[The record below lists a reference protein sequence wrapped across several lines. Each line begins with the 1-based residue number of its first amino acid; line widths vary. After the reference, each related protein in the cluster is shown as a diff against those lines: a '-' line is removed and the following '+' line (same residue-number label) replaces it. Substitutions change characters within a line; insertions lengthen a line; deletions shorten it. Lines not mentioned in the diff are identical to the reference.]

1 MGRSEATRREVTLGC
16 SPVRMPPSED
26 LKVNAMSQADVSV
39 PRTSGAVGLVVGTV
53 PATPLQFSV
62 AVSPEQYL
70 QLDDVVVTSRQLPD
84 QPPVQVS
91 GVVTNVEAVHEGARF
106 ASDVFLIQQGAL
118 PAEVAEVAQVSVTRV
133 DPEVYVPPLPGA
145 EVHRATGHE
154 RDKALYFDEMGDQ
167 KVPVGF
173 GRDGNPVFI
182 NFEFVDGTRGAHISI
197 SGVSGIA
204 TKTSFALF
212 LLHSITNT
220 GVLKAEAHNT
230 KMLVFS
236 VKGEDLLFLD
246 YANSRLAP
254 EDREKYSRLGLPATP
269 FQNVRVFAPP
279 RPGDQSGTPD
289 VQARDKAVSP
299 FYWTLAEF
307 CQDEL
312 LPFVF
317 ADAEDER
324 AQYTMLIGQ
333 VAARLKRDA
342 IPAGNDGAIKIAGT
356 DPQSDRIIRSFGD
369 LVDLIEAELTDDQT
383 RTTWVTGAA
392 LTGSINA
399 LLRRLR
405 SAQKPLNTIIRG
417 DLAHKGERS
426 ITTSRAQVTVVDLH
440 NLPDRAQ
447 RFVVGVTLRGEFA
460 RKERQGTARP
470 LMFVVLDELNKYAP
484 REGDSPIKQ
493 ILLDV
498 AERGRSLGVILI
510 GAQQT
515 ASEVERRILSNCAIK
530 VAGRLD
536 AAEAERPEYGYLPPA
551 QRQRA
556 MLAKPGTMFIAQP
569 DIPVPLAVD
578 FPFPAWATRPS
589 EKGTWTGVEG
599 RPRRTGRPVRG
610 HTRSPRRPPTVLT
623 PRATSPNS
631 HRQSDM
637 PQPGGGSVLPQ
648 RAQVRRARSSLVAH
662 AHSG

>member
-1 MGRSEATRREVTLGC
+1 MSTASERS
-16 SPVRMPPSED
+16 SDS
-26 LKVNAMSQADVSV
+26 
-39 PRTSGAVGLVVGTV
+39 VGLVVGTV
-53 PATPLQFSV
+53 AATPLQFSV
-62 AVSPEQYL
+62 AISPDQYL
-70 QLDDVVVTSRQLPD
+70 QLDDVVVTSRQLPGHS
-84 QPPVQVS
+84 PVQVS
-91 GVVTNVEAVHEGARF
+91 GVVTNVEAVHEGAKF

-133 DPEVYVPPLPGA
+133 EPEIYVPPMPGA
-145 EVHRATGHE
+145 AVQRATGKQRE
-154 RDKALYFDEMGDQ
+154 QALYFDEMGDQ

-173 GRDGNPVFI
+173 GRDGQPVYI
-182 NFEFVDGTRGAHISI
+182 NFEFVDGTRGAHVSI

-212 LLHSITNT
+212 LLHSILNS
-220 GVLKAEAHNT
+220 GVLAGEAHNT

-254 EDREKYSRLGLPATP
+254 NDRERYSALGLPATP

-279 RPGDQSGTPD
+279 RPGDPAGTPD
-289 VQARDKAVSP
+289 VTARDKAVSP

-307 CQDEL
+307 CEDEL

-333 VAARLKRDA
+333 VAARLRRDA
-342 IPAGNDGAIKIAGT
+342 KPAGNDGAVRITGVDAAN
-356 DPQSDRIIRSFGD
+356 DRIVRSFGD
-369 LVDLIEAELTDDQT
+369 LVELLEAELGDDHL
-383 RTTWVTGAA
+383 RGSWVAGSAV
-392 LTGSINA
+392 TGSINA

-405 SAQKPLNTIIRG
+405 SAVKPLTAIIRG
-417 DLAHKGERS
+417 DLTHRGERS
-426 ITTSRAQVTVVDLH
+426 ISTSRAQVTVVDLH

-515 ASEVERRILSNCAIK
+515 ASEVERRILANCAIR

-551 QRQRA
+551 QRARA
-556 MLAKPGTMFIAQP
+556 MIAKPGTMFIAQP

-589 EKGTWTGVEG
+589 ERGTWSGIDDGPSVPSDPFATIPG
-599 RPRRTGRPVRG
+599 
-610 HTRSPRRPPTVLT
+610 TRDDPP
-623 PRATSPNS
+623 PF
-631 HRQSDM
+631 
-637 PQPGGGSVLPQ
+637 
-648 RAQVRRARSSLVAH
+648 
-662 AHSG
+662 

>member
-1 MGRSEATRREVTLGC
+1 LESVVSGNGRLRA
-16 SPVRMPPSED
+16 
-26 LKVNAMSQADVSV
+26 AD
-39 PRTSGAVGLVVGTV
+39 PVGLVVGTV
-53 PATPLQFSV
+53 AATPLKFSV
-62 AVSPEQYL
+62 AISPDQYL
-70 QLDDVVVTSRQLPD
+70 QLDDVVVTQRRLPG

-91 GVVTNVEAVHEGARF
+91 GVVTNVEAAHEGARF

-118 PAEVAEVAQVSVTRV
+118 PAEVSEVAQVTVTRV
-133 DPEVYVPPLPGA
+133 EPEVYVPPIPGA
-145 EVHRATGHE
+145 PVTRATGAE
-154 RDKALYFDEMGDQ
+154 REGALYFDVMGESR
-167 KVPVGF
+167 VPVGF
-173 GRDGNPVFI
+173 GRDGQPVYV
-182 NFEFVDGTRGAHISI
+182 NFEFVDGTRGAHVSI

-212 LLHSITNT
+212 LLHSILHS
-220 GVLKAEAHNT
+220 GVLGDQTHNT
-230 KMLVFS
+230 SMLVFS

-246 YANSRLAP
+246 YANLRISP
-254 EDREKYSRLGLPATP
+254 EDRKKYELLGLPAGP
-269 FQNVRVFAPP
+269 FPNVRVFAPP
-279 RPGDQSGTPD
+279 RPGDPAGTPD
-289 VQARDKAVSP
+289 VTGRDRAVSP

-307 CQDEL
+307 CDREL
-312 LPFVF
+312 LPFCF

-333 VAARLKRDA
+333 VAAKLRRDA
-342 IPAGNDGAIKIAGT
+342 ITAGADGAVKISGV
-356 DPQSDRIIRSFGD
+356 DPVNDNVLRTFAD
-369 LVDLIEAELTDDQT
+369 LVELLEAELGDDAL
-383 RTTWVTGAA
+383 RGNWVAGSAV
-392 LTGSINA
+392 TGSINA

-405 SAQKPLNTIIRG
+405 SAVKPLSAVIRG
-417 DLAHKGERS
+417 DLAHRGERS

-515 ASEVERRILSNCAIK
+515 ASEVERRILANCAIK

-551 QRQRA
+551 QRARA

-589 EKGTWTGVEG
+589 E
-599 RPRRTGRPVRG
+599 RG
-610 HTRSPRRPPTVLT
+610 AWAGADDGPAAPADPFATIPGARDDPP
-623 PRATSPNS
+623 PF
-631 HRQSDM
+631 
-637 PQPGGGSVLPQ
+637 
-648 RAQVRRARSSLVAH
+648 
-662 AHSG
+662 

>member
-1 MGRSEATRREVTLGC
+1 VTQVA
-16 SPVRMPPSED
+16 P
-26 LKVNAMSQADVSV
+26 
-39 PRTSGAVGLVVGTV
+39 PRTSADAGAVGLVVGTV

-62 AVSPEQYL
+62 GLAPGQYL
-70 QLDDVVVTSRQLPD
+70 QLDDVVVTRRELPGA
-84 QPPVQVS
+84 PAVQIA
-91 GVVTNVEAVHEGARF
+91 GVVTNVEAAHEGARF
-106 ASDVFLIQQGAL
+106 ASDVFLVEQGAL
-118 PAEVAEVAQVSVTRV
+118 PAEVSEVAEVAVTRV
-133 DPEVYVPPLPGA
+133 EPEVYVPPLPGA
-145 EVHRATGHE
+145 VVARATGSQRE
-154 RDKALYFDEMGDQ
+154 SALYFDEMGDQ

-173 GRDGNPVFI
+173 GRDGQPVYV
-182 NFEFVDGTRGAHISI
+182 NFEFVDGTRGAHVSI

-212 LLHSITNT
+212 LLHSITNC
-220 GVLKAEAHNT
+220 GVLAGQAHNT
-230 KMLVFS
+230 KALIFS

-246 YANSRLAP
+246 YANSRLTP
-254 EDREKYSRLGLPATP
+254 EQRDRYAALGLPAAP
-269 FQNVRVFAPP
+269 FGNVRVFAPP
-279 RPGDQSGTPD
+279 RRDDPSGTPD
-289 VQARDKAVSP
+289 VTARDRAVSP

-307 CQDEL
+307 CADEL

-324 AQYTMLIGQ
+324 AQYTMLIAQ
-333 VAARLKRDA
+333 VAARLRRDA
-342 IPAGNDGAIKIAGT
+342 IADGTDGAIRIRGV
-356 DPQSDRIIRSFGD
+356 DPARDTTIRTYSD
-369 LVDLIEAELTDDQT
+369 LVDLLEAELGDDGT
-383 RTTWVTGAA
+383 RGSWVPGSAV
-392 LTGSINA
+392 TGSINA

-405 SAQKPLNTIIRG
+405 SAVRPLSSVIRG
-417 DLAHKGERS
+417 DLAHRGERS
-426 ITTSRAQVTVVDLH
+426 ITTSKAQVTVVDLH

-484 REGDSPIKQ
+484 RDGDSPIKQ

-515 ASEVERRILSNCAIK
+515 ASEVERRVLANCAIR

-556 MLAKPGTMFIAQP
+556 TLAKPGTMFIAQP

-589 EKGTWTGVEG
+589 EKGEWAGHDTG
-599 RPRRTGRPVRG
+599 PVVPVDPFSTIPG
-610 HTRSPRRPPTVLT
+610 AHDDPP
-623 PRATSPNS
+623 PF
-631 HRQSDM
+631 
-637 PQPGGGSVLPQ
+637 
-648 RAQVRRARSSLVAH
+648 
-662 AHSG
+662 

>member
-1 MGRSEATRREVTLGC
+1 MDNTPSGNGRL
-16 SPVRMPPSED
+16 
-26 LKVNAMSQADVSV
+26 
-39 PRTSGAVGLVVGTV
+39 PRPDEAVGLVVGTV
-53 PATPLQFSV
+53 AATPLQFSV
-62 AVSPEQYL
+62 AISPEQYL
-70 QLDDVVVTSRQLPD
+70 QLDDVVVTSRRLPG

-91 GVVTNVEAVHEGARF
+91 GVVTNVEATHEGAKF

-118 PAEVAEVAQVSVTRV
+118 PAEVSELAQVSVTRV
-133 DPEVYVPPLPGA
+133 EPEMYVPPMPGA
-145 EVHRATGHE
+145 IVSRATGE
-154 RDKALYFDEMGDQ
+154 QRDQALYFDEMGDA

-173 GRDGNPVFI
+173 GRDGKPVYI
-182 NFEFVDGTRGAHISI
+182 NFEFVDGTRGAHVSI

-212 LLHSITNT
+212 LLHSIIHC
-220 GVLKAEAHNT
+220 GVLAAEAHNT

-246 YANSRLAP
+246 YANRRLTP
-254 EDREKYSRLGLPATP
+254 EQRKRYEELGLPAAP

-279 RPGDQSGTPD
+279 RPGDTAGTPD
-289 VQARDKAVSP
+289 VTARDKAVSP

-307 CQDEL
+307 CADEL

-342 IPAGNDGAIKIAGT
+342 VSTGNDGAVRISGV
-356 DPQSDRIIRSFGD
+356 DPANDKIIRSFGD
-369 LVDLIEAELTDDQT
+369 LVELLEAELGDDAT
-383 RTTWVTGAA
+383 RNQWVAGSAV
-392 LTGSINA
+392 TGSINA

-405 SAQKPLNTIIRG
+405 SAIKPLNAIIRG
-417 DLAHKGERS
+417 DLAHRGERS
-426 ITTSRAQVTVVDLH
+426 ISTSRAQVTVVDLH

-460 RKERQGTARP
+460 RKERQGTSRP

-515 ASEVERRILSNCAIK
+515 ASEVERRILANCAIR

-536 AAEAERPEYGYLPPA
+536 AAEAERPEYGFLPPA
-551 QRQRA
+551 QRARA
-556 MLAKPGTMFIAQP
+556 MIAKPGTMFVAQP

-589 EKGTWTGVEG
+589 EQGVWAGVDEG
-599 RPRRTGRPVRG
+599 PSAPSDPFATIPGA
-610 HTRSPRRPPTVLT
+610 HDDPP
-623 PRATSPNS
+623 PF
-631 HRQSDM
+631 
-637 PQPGGGSVLPQ
+637 
-648 RAQVRRARSSLVAH
+648 
-662 AHSG
+662 

>member
-1 MGRSEATRREVTLGC
+1 VEPTEAGSNE
-16 SPVRMPPSED
+16 
-26 LKVNAMSQADVSV
+26 
-39 PRTSGAVGLVVGTV
+39 AVGLVVGTV
-53 PATPLQFSV
+53 AATPLQFSV
-62 AVSPEQYL
+62 AVRADQYL
-70 QLDDVVVTSRQLPD
+70 QLDDVVVTSRELPGL
-84 QPPVQVS
+84 PPVRVS
-91 GVVTNVEAVHEGARF
+91 GVVTNIEAVHEGARF

-118 PAEVAEVAQVSVTRV
+118 PAEVAEIAQVSVTRV
-133 DPEVYVPPLPGA
+133 EPEVYVPPMPGA
-145 EVHRATGHE
+145 AVVRAKGQQRE
-154 RDKALYFDEMGDQ
+154 SALYFDEMGDQ

-173 GRDGNPVFI
+173 GRDGQPVYL
-182 NFEFVDGTRGAHISI
+182 NFEFVDGTRGGHISI

-212 LLHSITNT
+212 LLHSITNC
-220 GVLKAEAHNT
+220 GVLAGEAHNT

-246 YANSRLAP
+246 YANSRLTP
-254 EDREKYSRLGLPATP
+254 EQRKRYEELSLPATP

-289 VQARDKAVSP
+289 VAARDKAVSP

-307 CQDEL
+307 CADEL

-333 VAARLKRDA
+333 VAARLRRDA
-342 IPAGNDGAIKIAGT
+342 VVTGQDGAVRIRGT
-356 DPQSDRIIRSFGD
+356 GPANDKIIRSFGD
-369 LVDLIEAELTDDQT
+369 LVDLLEAELGDDSL
-383 RTTWVTGAA
+383 RGNWVAGSAV
-392 LTGSINA
+392 TGSINA

-405 SAQKPLNTIIRG
+405 SAVKPLAAVIRG
-417 DLAHKGERS
+417 DLAHRGERS
-426 ITTSRAQVTVVDLH
+426 ISTSRAQVTVVDLH

-536 AAEAERPEYGYLPPA
+536 AAEAERPEYGFLPPA
-551 QRQRA
+551 QRLRA

-589 EKGTWTGVEG
+589 EKGTWSGVDDG
-599 RPRRTGRPVRG
+599 PSVPAD
-610 HTRSPRRPPTVLT
+610 PF
-623 PRATSPNS
+623 ATI
-631 HRQSDM
+631 
-637 PQPGGGSVLPQ
+637 PG
-648 RAQVRRARSSLVAH
+648 ARDDPAPF
-662 AHSG
+662 

>member
-1 MGRSEATRREVTLGC
+1 VTTTQ
-16 SPVRMPPSED
+16 PPDGSR
-26 LKVNAMSQADVSV
+26 ADD
-39 PRTSGAVGLVVGTV
+39 PVGLVVGTV
-53 PATPLQFSV
+53 AATPLQFSV
-62 AVSPEQYL
+62 AVGPGQYL
-70 QLDDVVVTSRQLPD
+70 QLDDVVVTRRDLPGQLS
-84 QPPVQVS
+84 VQVS

-118 PAEVAEVAQVSVTRV
+118 PAEVAETAEVAVTRV
-133 DPEVYVPPLPGA
+133 EPEIYVPPMPGA
-145 EVHRATGHE
+145 PVARATGAQ
-154 RDKALYFDEMGDQ
+154 RDAALYFDEMGDQ

-173 GRDGNPVFI
+173 GRDGQPVYV
-182 NFEFVDGTRGAHISI
+182 NFEFVDGTRGAHVSI

-212 LLHSITNT
+212 LLHAIISC
-220 GVLKAEAHNT
+220 GVLAAEAHNT

-246 YANSRLAP
+246 YANARLTP
-254 EDREKYSRLGLPATP
+254 QQRDRYGALGLPATP
-269 FQNVRVFAPP
+269 FGNVRVFAPP
-279 RPGDQSGTPD
+279 RRGDPNGTPD
-289 VQARDKAVSP
+289 VSARDRAVSP

-312 LPFVF
+312 LPFAF

-333 VAARLKRDA
+333 VAARLRRDLVPVGA
-342 IPAGNDGAIKIAGT
+342 DGAIKIGGV
-356 DPQSDRIIRSFGD
+356 DPAHDTVIRTFGD
-369 LVDLIEAELTDDQT
+369 LVGLLEAELGDESL
-383 RTTWVTGAA
+383 RGSWVAGSAVTG
-392 LTGSINA
+392 SVNA

-405 SAQKPLNTIIRG
+405 SAVKPLSAIIRG
-417 DLAHKGERS
+417 DLTHRGERS

-447 RFVVGVTLRGEFA
+447 RFAVGVTLRGELA

-484 REGDSPIKQ
+484 RDGDSPIKQ

-515 ASEVERRILSNCAIK
+515 ASEVERRILANCAIR

-556 MLAKPGTMFIAQP
+556 TLAKPGTMFIAQP

-589 EKGTWTGVEG
+589 EKGTWAG
-599 RPRRTGRPVRG
+599 RDDGPARPADPFATIPGARDD
-610 HTRSPRRPPTVLT
+610 PP
-623 PRATSPNS
+623 PF
-631 HRQSDM
+631 
-637 PQPGGGSVLPQ
+637 
-648 RAQVRRARSSLVAH
+648 
-662 AHSG
+662 

>member
-1 MGRSEATRREVTLGC
+1 VTDVLQPDGIRAVTGLDRAPEARAAA
-16 SPVRMPPSED
+16 PAPPAAPGGD
-26 LKVNAMSQADVSV
+26 
-39 PRTSGAVGLVVGTV
+39 AVGLVVGTV

-62 AVSPEQYL
+62 GLAPGQYL
-70 QLDDVVVTSRQLPD
+70 QLDDVVVTRRELPGH
-84 QPPVQVS
+84 PGVQIA

-118 PAEVAEVAQVSVTRV
+118 PAEVCEIAEVAVTRV
-133 DPEVYVPPLPGA
+133 EPEVYVPPLPGA
-145 EVHRATGHE
+145 SVARATGSQ
-154 RDKALYFDEMGDQ
+154 RDSALYFDEMGDQ

-173 GRDGNPVFI
+173 GRDGQPVYI
-182 NFEFVDGTRGAHISI
+182 NFEFVDGSRGAHVSI

-212 LLHSITNT
+212 LLHSITNC
-220 GVLKAEAHNT
+220 GVLAGEAHNT
-230 KMLVFS
+230 KALIFS

-246 YANSRLAP
+246 YANSRLTPAQR
-254 EDREKYSRLGLPATP
+254 DRYAALGLPAAP
-269 FQNVRVFAPP
+269 FGNVRVFAPP
-279 RPGDQSGTPD
+279 RRGDSSGTPD
-289 VQARDKAVSP
+289 VAARDRAVSP
-299 FYWTLAEF
+299 FYWTPAEF
-307 CQDEL
+307 CADEL

-333 VAARLKRDA
+333 VAARLRRDA
-342 IPAGNDGAIKIAGT
+342 IVTGQDGAIRVRGV
-356 DPQSDRIIRSFGD
+356 DPANDGIVRTFDD
-369 LVDLIEAELTDDQT
+369 LVTLLEAELGDEHLRGSWVAGST
-383 RTTWVTGAA
+383 VTG
-392 LTGSINA
+392 SVNA

-405 SAQKPLNTIIRG
+405 SAVRPLSAIIRG
-417 DLAHKGERS
+417 DLAHRGERS
-426 ITTSRAQVTVVDLH
+426 ITTSRAQVTVIDLH

-460 RKERQGTARP
+460 RKERQGTSRP

-515 ASEVERRILSNCAIK
+515 ASEVERRILANCAIR

-556 MLAKPGTMFIAQP
+556 TLAKPGTMFIAQP

-589 EKGTWTGVEG
+589 EKGAWAGQDLGPAQPADPFATIPGADDDV
-599 RPRRTGRPVRG
+599 
-610 HTRSPRRPPTVLT
+610 PPF
-623 PRATSPNS
+623 
-631 HRQSDM
+631 
-637 PQPGGGSVLPQ
+637 
-648 RAQVRRARSSLVAH
+648 
-662 AHSG
+662 

>member
-1 MGRSEATRREVTLGC
+1 VLRTNLKLTDRLKALVTAT
-16 SPVRMPPSED
+16 PQFPSE
-26 LKVNAMSQADVSV
+26 
-39 PRTSGAVGLVVGTV
+39 PIGLVVGTV
-53 PATPLQFSV
+53 AATPLQFSV
-62 AVSPEQYL
+62 AISPEQYL
-70 QLDDVVVTSRQLPD
+70 QLDDVVVTSRELPG
-84 QPPVQVS
+84 QTPVQVS
-91 GVVTNVEAVHEGARF
+91 GVVTNVEAIHEGARF

-118 PAEVAEVAQVSVTRV
+118 PAEVSEVAQVSVTRV
-133 DPEVYVPPLPGA
+133 EPEVYVPPMPGA
-145 EVHRATGHE
+145 VVSRATGKQ
-154 RDKALYFDEMGDQ
+154 RDSALYFDEMGDQ

-173 GRDGNPVFI
+173 GRDGQPVYI
-182 NFEFVDGTRGAHISI
+182 NFEFVDGTRGAHVSI

-212 LLHSITNT
+212 LLHSILHS
-220 GVLKAEAHNT
+220 GVLAAEAHNT

-246 YANSRLAP
+246 YANSRLTP
-254 EDREKYSRLGLPATP
+254 EQRERYGVLGHPAAP

-279 RPGDQSGTPD
+279 RRGDSSGTPD
-289 VQARDKAVSP
+289 VAARDKAVSP

-307 CQDEL
+307 CADEL

-333 VAARLKRDA
+333 VAARLRRDA
-342 IPAGNDGAIKIAGT
+342 VATGNDGAVRISGV
-356 DPQSDRIIRSFGD
+356 DPTNDKIIRSFGD
-369 LVDLIEAELTDDQT
+369 LVELLEAELGDDQL
-383 RTTWVTGAA
+383 RGSWVAGSAVS
-392 LTGSINA
+392 GSINA

-405 SAQKPLNTIIRG
+405 SAVKPLTAIIRG
-417 DLAHKGERS
+417 DLAHRGERS
-426 ITTSRAQVTVVDLH
+426 ISTSRAQVTVVDLH

-515 ASEVERRILSNCAIK
+515 ASEVERRILANCAIR

-536 AAEAERPEYGYLPPA
+536 AAEAERPEYGFLPPA
-551 QRQRA
+551 QRARA
-556 MLAKPGTMFIAQP
+556 MIAKPGTMFIAQP

-589 EKGTWTGVEG
+589 EKGAWAGVDDG
-599 RPRRTGRPVRG
+599 PAAPSDPFATIPGA
-610 HTRSPRRPPTVLT
+610 HDDPP
-623 PRATSPNS
+623 PF
-631 HRQSDM
+631 
-637 PQPGGGSVLPQ
+637 
-648 RAQVRRARSSLVAH
+648 
-662 AHSG
+662 